1 MTIRSRHK
9 KFSSQHWLL
18 SICDGSCIIWRVDH
32 SNVTTAG
39 VTNYRNMWRISSTVT
54 KGLDN
59 LWRPSIFRHA
69 VLFVSFVLWRQRD
82 DHFFVTNFFLWQYLP
97 LTWRLRFVIQSQNS
111 CSAAILAAVA
121 VAAAEDPRCAL
132 VAQATFWRLGGRSS
146 WWSMVALVS
155 VSIMCHGRGDTSDPQ
170 VSFLAFSC
178 SLHYF
183 GPCLNMRYTRNIVAL
198 QIWLGQCWWKEL
210 GGGTSWFS
218 AGTYHL

>member
-54 KGLDN
+54 KGLDI
-59 LWRPSIFRHA
+59 LWWPSIFRHA

-111 CSAAILAAVA
+111 CSACLG
-121 VAAAEDPRCAL
+121 RRR
-132 VAQATFWRLGGRSS
+132 ATCIWLC
-146 WWSMVALVS
+146 LVS
-155 VSIMCHGRGDTSDPQ
+155 RARRAVVVGHARAM
-170 VSFLAFSC
+170 SC
-178 SLHYF
+178 L
-183 GPCLNMRYTRNIVAL
+183 TRHHLIK
-198 QIWLGQCWWKEL
+198 Q
-210 GGGTSWFS
+210 GTSRR
-218 AGTYHL
+218 

>member
-54 KGLDN
+54 KGLDI

-111 CSAAILAAVA
+111 CSECRWVGAS
-121 VAAAEDPRCAL
+121 EPC
-132 VAQATFWRLGGRSS
+132 RLHLGMLS
-146 WWSMVALVS
+146 
-155 VSIMCHGRGDTSDPQ
+155 
-170 VSFLAFSC
+170 SFLFDLVVEFFVVRLACTF
-178 SLHYF
+178 L
-183 GPCLNMRYTRNIVAL
+183 TVAR
-198 QIWLGQCWWKEL
+198 CC
-210 GGGTSWFS
+210 
-218 AGTYHL
+218 